1 MAGDWRIPFNRP
13 ALSGSELDYVRQAIE
28 DGHISGGGSF
38 TARCQDLLRNAL
50 GAQAVILT
58 TSGTHALEMSAIL
71 LGISPGDEVIMPSFT
86 FVSTA
91 NAFALRGARIVFSDI
106 RMDTLNMDEKQ
117 LPSLISDRTRA
128 VVPVHYG
135 GIGCEMDAISSI
147 CEPMGIPVVEDNAHG
162 LFATYRGRMLGTIGR
177 MAALSFHETKNI
189 TCGEGGAL
197 VINDP
202 SLVSAAEIVR
212 DKGTDRS
219 RFLRGEVDRYTWVS
233 LGSSYQPSDMLAA
246 YLLAQLED
254 RHRIRER
261 RSFLWN
267 RYMDGLAPLAEEHG
281 IRLPTVPGHC
291 SHSSHVF
298 YLLMP
303 DRQSRDRLM
312 DGLRNRG
319 ILAVFHYQP
328 LHLSR
333 MAAGDCH
340 CPNTVS
346 VASRILRLPLYPGLT
361 ESEQDTVIEVVRDIV
376 EDGGTVIGTG
386 S

>member
-1 MAGDWRIPFNRP
+1 MAADWRIPFNRP
-13 ALSGSELDYVRQAIE
+13 AMAGRELDYVRRAIE

-38 TARCQDLLRNAL
+38 TSRCQDLLRDVL
-50 GAQAVILT
+50 GTEAVILT

-71 LGISPGDEVIMPSFT
+71 LGIKPGDEVIMPSFT

-106 RMDTLNMDEKQ
+106 RMDTLNMDEDQ
-117 LPSLISDRTRA
+117 LPSLVTERTRA

-135 GIGCEMDAISSI
+135 GVGCEMDSISSI
-147 CEPMGIPVVEDNAHG
+147 CGPLGIPVVEDNAHG
-162 LFATYRGRMLGTIGR
+162 LFATYRGRKLGTMGR

-197 VINDP
+197 VVNDP

-254 RHRIRER
+254 RQKIWER

-267 RYMDGLAPLAEEHG
+267 RYMDGLAPLAAEHG
-281 IRLPTVPGHC
+281 IRLPAVPAHC

-303 DRQSRDRLM
+303 DRPSRDGLM

-328 LHLSR
+328 LHLSV
-333 MAAGDCH
+333 MARGEGH
-340 CPNTVS
+340 CPNTIS
-346 VASRILRLPLYPGLT
+346 AASRILRLPIYPGLT
-361 ESEQDTVIEVVRDIV
+361 ESEQDTVMEGVRETIE
-376 EDGGTVIGTG
+376 GGLR
-386 S
+386 